1 MMRLCLIISL
11 LTLNFHFS
19 SFSQTTWFVKA
30 SATGANNGV
39 QLGRCFYQSAIGLR
53 RRTTR

>member
-1 MMRLCLIISL
+1 MRLCLIISL